1 MSIKASRKLSYYLRH
16 AEEAELKL
24 HHEGWAW
31 VASVLPLIDCTELEL
46 QQIVADD
53 DKNRYEFGFNGL
65 KIRARQGH
73 STSQVAMGFETQT
86 PPDVLYHGTVAT
98 NVVSIMNQGLLP
110 GARHYVHMSSDI
122 DTATSVG
129 SRRGKPVLFRVLAK
143 EAHES
148 GVTFLLSSNGVWL
161 ASSIPKR
168 FLELV

>member
-1 MSIKASRKLSYYLRH
+1 MNLKASRKLSYYLRH

-31 VASVLPLIDCTELEL
+31 VASVLPLINCTEPEL
-46 QQIVADD
+46 QAIVAED
-53 DKNRYEFGFNGL
+53 DKNRYELGFNGL

-73 STSQVAMGFETQT
+73 STSQVIMSFEVQT
-86 PPDVLYHGTVAT
+86 PPDVLYHGTVNT

-110 GARHYVHMSSDI
+110 GPRHYVHMSGDVE
-122 DTATSVG
+122 TATTVG
-129 SRRGKPVLFRVLAK
+129 ARRGKPVLFRVLAK

-148 GVTFLLSSNGVWL
+148 GVVFLMSSNGVWL